1 MIEFIDLHS
10 HILPGIDDGPKDIEA
25 SIELLR
31 LGESEGI
38 KTIVAT
44 PHFIRGM
51 YEPKK
56 EDILKKIKLVQEYTS
71 MKILPG
77 AELMI
82 DPNFRKEDY
91 FHYSINFSGKYV
103 LIEFPATGLFNFL
116 DILKNV
122 RNFGITPILAH
133 IDRYPY
139 LLNNLEI
146 LRNIIKAGIITHI
159 NAVSLIER
167 TSFFLKLIDNGFVHF
182 VASDAHS
189 VDWRPFMLKK
199 AYKVVSSNLGMA
211 ADTLFYENPYRI
223 ITGKKLFINEPII
236 SQKKGI
242 FRKRRF

>member
-1 MIEFIDLHS
+1 MIGFIDIHS

-25 SIELLR
+25 SIELLES
-31 LGESEGI
+31 GEDEGI

-56 EDILKKIKLVQEYTS
+56 EDILKKIKLVQKHTS
-71 MKILPG
+71 IKILPG

-91 FHYSINFSGKYV
+91 FQYSINFSGKYV
-103 LIEFPATGLFNFL
+103 LIEFPVTGMFNFL
-116 DILKNV
+116 DILKNIQSS
-122 RNFGITPILAH
+122 GITPILAH

-146 LRNIIKAGIITHI
+146 LKDIIKAGIITHI
-159 NAVSLIER
+159 NGSSLVGNPH
-167 TSFFLKLIDNGFVHF
+167 FFLKLIDNGFVHF
-182 VASDAHS
+182 VASDAHG

-199 AYKVVSSNLGMA
+199 AYKIVSSDLGMT

-223 ITGKKLFINEPII
+223 INGKKLFINEPII
-236 SQKKGI
+236 PRKKGI
-242 FRKRRF
+242 FRRRR